1 MWLAVRQILFGNG
14 AILKFLSK
22 NESGKLKC
30 CQFTL
35 SSPSLFAG
43 SFFIPLFLI
52 VFLYFKIFL
61 TQKKVASR
69 RQQIKTRGGGGGAT
83 SASGT
88 ATREQ
93 QKQVNDKWKPLNNI
107 IELYI
112 SCKYT
117 QTV

>member
-1 MWLAVRQILFGNG
+1 MLSIFSH
-14 AILKFLSK
+14 IFLI
-22 NESGKLKC
+22 
-30 CQFTL
+30 
-35 SSPSLFAG
+35 SLTIFAG

-83 SASGT
+83 SASGN
-88 ATREQ
+88 TRDQ

-112 SCKYT
+112 SCTHPHYIE
-117 QTV
+117 